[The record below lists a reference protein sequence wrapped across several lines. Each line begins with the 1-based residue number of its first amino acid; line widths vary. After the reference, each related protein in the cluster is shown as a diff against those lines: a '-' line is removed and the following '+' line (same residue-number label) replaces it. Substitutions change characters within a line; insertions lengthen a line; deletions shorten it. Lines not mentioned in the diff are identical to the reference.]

1 MSGRPVTF
9 LDTAH
14 VLALTN
20 ERDQWHTT
28 ALRWSE
34 RIAADNLPLI
44 TTEFILLEIGNALAA
59 VRARKLGTEVIRT
72 IRSSDSVEVVP
83 ASRALFEAALAL
95 YSSRPD
101 KDWGMTDCTSFVTM
115 MDRGI
120 TGALTVDRHF
130 EQVGF
135 RALLLESWQ
144 GTPFS

>member
-1 MSGRPVTF
+1 MSGRPVIF

-20 ERDQWHTT
+20 ERDQWHTA

-44 TTEFILLEIGNALAA
+44 TTEFVLLEIGNALAA
-59 VRARKLGTEVIRT
+59 VRARKIGAEVIRT
-72 IRSSDSVEVVP
+72 IRSSDSVEIVP
-83 ASRALFEAALAL
+83 ASRALFEAGLAL
-95 YSSRPD
+95 YGSRAD

-120 TGALTVDRHF
+120 ADALTVDRHF
-130 EQVGF
+130 GQAGF
-135 RALLLESWQ
+135 RALLLES
-144 GTPFS
+144 